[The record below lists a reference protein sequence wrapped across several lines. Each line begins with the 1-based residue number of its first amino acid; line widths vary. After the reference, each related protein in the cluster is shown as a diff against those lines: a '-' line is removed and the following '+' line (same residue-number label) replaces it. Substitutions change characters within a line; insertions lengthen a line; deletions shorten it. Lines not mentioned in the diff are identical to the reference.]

1 MKSSKRWLSIFMV
14 LAMII
19 GTIGFMPSVAK
30 AGTGY
35 SVITTVPQFNSN
47 SDSASNLDL
56 AEIKVEVDNAMTSI
70 NSSALFQVVDS
81 QGKILDIN
89 SAVPDTAITTTNAV
103 YRVDKVSS
111 NTYRINVSSNDNNK
125 EADVYLK
132 INVNAKNAASGDIQ
146 VQFFNAQ
153 GQLINGSV
161 VAATANST
169 QVQVAAL
176 TTQTFGDS
184 GATVVSSAYDNRPV
198 IRISEAV
205 AGSLK
210 VATDSVK
217 LKLPNGF
224 KWDTKNVD
232 IQPIAGSV
240 TDVARN
246 VYSPAFNKSFDDS
259 DRTLKIEF
267 KGYQVNNT
275 IVSSLPSGL
284 SVSKIIADIKAGVLV
299 DDTSVAKYGDVN
311 VTVSG
316 SSTVTP
322 DSITIGTY
330 GDYSATAA
338 KYEDP
343 KVVDSGKMNQDIAKF
358 AIKEDL
364 AGSLIAGRTIILTL
378 PDQAKW
384 VKYPK
389 FDSGDSS
396 NHVGF
401 SIKDFEA
408 VGTDGHTIKA
418 TINSASTGN
427 KSTTLVFD
435 NGQITVQGD
444 YTGDITLTVSGSAGA
459 TGTVT
464 VATAKAPVTATVS
477 STPNV
482 IIGQSNQAAGDVIL
496 TESKSEAVQSSTY
509 NGSSAYLDVS
519 LPSGVTFASAPTFT
533 VTKGDLQLDGT
544 VTKVSDSEYK
554 VRVKAS
560 SSTPSTIKISN
571 IKLTVDRTV
580 PVGDLK
586 LKIGGTALVENTGD
600 NYYPNNNTLVEPV
613 VAKVATP
620 APTNTTANVV
630 FTIGSTSYTVNGTT
644 QTMDVAPY
652 VKNGRTYLP
661 VRYVAQALGVSNDN
675 ILYNNGVVTLMKDN
689 TIVQLTIGSNVMVVN
704 GVSITMDTPAE
715 ISNGRT
721 MLPFRWIAQAF
732 GAQVNYD
739 ANAKTVTITK

>member
-47 SDSASNLDL
+47 SDSASTLDL
-56 AEIKVEVDNAMTSI
+56 AEVKVEVDNAMTSI
-70 NSSALFQVVDS
+70 QSSALFQVVDS
-81 QGKILDIN
+81 QGQILDIN
-89 SAVPDTAITTTNAV
+89 SAVVDTAITTANAV
-103 YRVDKVSS
+103 YSVDKVSS
-111 NTYRINVSSNDNNK
+111 NTYKINVSSNENNK

-153 GQLINGSV
+153 GQMINGSV

-184 GATVVSSAYDNRPV
+184 GATGDNSPV

-224 KWDTKNVD
+224 KWDQNSSVSPVTNNVSSSNFSLTY
-232 IQPIAGSV
+232 P
-240 TDVARN
+240 
-246 VYSPAFNKSFDDS
+246 DS
-259 DRTLKIEF
+259 RTLQIGF
-267 KGYQVNNT
+267 NG
-275 IVSSLPSGL
+275 PS
-284 SVSKIIADIKAGVLV
+284 SVSKIIADVKAGVLV
-299 DDTSVAKYGDVN
+299 DDTSVAKYGDVS

-322 DSITIGTY
+322 GSITIGTY

-364 AGSLIAGRTIILTL
+364 AGSLVAGRTIILTL

-384 VKYPK
+384 TQLPS
-389 FDSGDSS
+389 FDRGDSLNCGNFDIS
-396 NHVGF
+396 AFEYVG
-401 SIKDFEA
+401 SDRHI
-408 VGTDGHTIKA
+408 IKA
-418 TINSASTGN
+418 TVNKVSSGN

-435 NGQITVQGD
+435 KGQITVQGD
-444 YTGDITLTVSGSAGA
+444 YTGDIVLTVSGSAGA

-477 STPNV
+477 ATPNV
-482 IIGQSNQAAGDVIL
+482 IIGEGNQAAGDVTL
-496 TESKSEAVQSSTY
+496 TESKAEAVQQKTY
-509 NGSSAYLDVS
+509 DGSSAYLDVS
-519 LPSGVTFASAPTFT
+519 LPSGVTFTSAPTFT
-533 VTKGDLQLDGT
+533 VTNGDLQLDSI

-554 VRVKAS
+554 VKVK
-560 SSTPSTIKISN
+560 STSTTASTIKISN
-571 IKLTVDRTV
+571 INLTVDRTV

-600 NYYPNNNTLVEPV
+600 DYYPNNDILIEPV

-620 APTNTTANVV
+620 APTSTTANVV
-630 FTIGSTSYTVNGTT
+630 FTIGSTSYTVNGVT

-652 VKNGRTYLP
+652 VKNDRTYLP

-739 ANAKTVTITK
+739 ANAQTVTMTK

>member
-70 NSSALFQVVDS
+70 QSSALFQVVDS

-111 NTYRINVSSNDNNK
+111 NTYRINVSSNENNK

-153 GQLINGSV
+153 GQMINGSV

-184 GATVVSSAYDNRPV
+184 GATGDNSPV

-284 SVSKIIADIKAGVLV
+284 STSKIIADIKAGVLV
-299 DDTSVAKYGDVN
+299 DDISVAKHGDVS

-343 KVVDSGKMNQDIAKF
+343 KVVDSGKMDQDIAKF

-364 AGSLIAGRTIILTL
+364 AGSLVAGRTIILTL

-384 VKYPK
+384 TQLPS
-389 FDSGDSS
+389 FDRGDSLNFGNFDIS
-396 NHVGF
+396 AFEYVG
-401 SIKDFEA
+401 SDR
-408 VGTDGHTIKA
+408 HTIKA
-418 TINSASTGN
+418 TVNKVSSGN

-435 NGQITVQGD
+435 KGQITVQGD
-444 YTGDITLTVSGSAGA
+444 YTGDITLKVSGSAGA

-482 IIGQSNQAAGDVIL
+482 IIGQSNQAAGDVTL
-496 TESKSEAVQSSTY
+496 TESKSEAVQSTTY
-509 NGSSAYLDVS
+509 NKSSAYLDVS

-554 VRVKAS
+554 VRVKSS
-560 SSTPSTIKISN
+560 SSTASTIKISN

-600 NYYPNNNTLVEPV
+600 DYYPNNNTLVEPV

-620 APTNTTANVV
+620 APTNTTVNVV
-630 FTIGSTSYTVNGTT
+630 FTIGSTSYTLNGTT

-739 ANAKTVTITK
+739 ANAQTVTMTK

>member
-1 MKSSKRWLSIFMV
+1 MKSSKKWLSMLMV
-14 LAMII
+14 LAMMLGMI
-19 GTIGFMPSVAK
+19 GVIPSVAM
-30 AGTGY
+30 ADTGY
-35 SVITTVPQFNSN
+35 STVTTVQQFNSN
-47 SDSASNLDL
+47 SLSAPNLKL
-56 AEIKVEVDNAMTSI
+56 AEIKVEVDNGLKGQP
-70 NSSALFQVVDS
+70 SSALLEVVDS
-81 QGKILDIN
+81 QGKRLDIKNAEIPTTVN
-89 SAVPDTAITTTNAV
+89 S
-103 YRVDKVSS
+103 
-111 NTYRINVSSNDNNK
+111 
-125 EADVYLK
+125 DVYDVSPVSTNTDGTYNTMKVTATPKDNGEMDIYLN
-132 INVNAKNAASGDIQ
+132 INVNAQNAASGDIK

-153 GQLINGSV
+153 GQMINGSV
-161 VAATANST
+161 VAATANTT
-169 QVQVAAL
+169 QVQVAAI
-176 TTQTFGDS
+176 TTQAFGDS
-184 GATVVSSAYDNRPV
+184 GATLGTTDNRPV

-205 AGSLK
+205 PGSLK
-210 VATDSVK
+210 LATDSVK

-224 KWDTKNVD
+224 KWDSNNNVD
-232 IQPIAGSV
+232 IVAGSV
-240 TDVARN
+240 YDTNTGTTYNPVLKI
-246 VYSPAFNKSFDDS
+246 SGFDDS
-259 DRTLKIEF
+259 GRTLKIEF
-267 KGYQVNNT
+267 DGYNP
-275 IVSSLPSGL
+275 SLPNNLNPSQ
-284 SVSKIIADIKAGVLV
+284 IIADVKAGVLV
-299 DDTSVAKYGDVN
+299 DDETIAKHGDVN

-364 AGSLIAGRTIILTL
+364 AGSLIEGRTIILTL

-384 VKYPK
+384 VQYPT
-389 FDSGDSS
+389 FDGGDSS
-396 NHVGF
+396 NYGSF
-401 SIKDFEA
+401 SISNFEA

-418 TINSASTGN
+418 TINAKSDSN

-435 NGQITVQGD
+435 NGEITVQGD
-444 YTGDITLTVSGSAGA
+444 YTGDIALTVSGSAGA
-459 TGTVT
+459 TGAVT
-464 VATAKAPVTATVS
+464 VATAKAPLTATVS

-482 IIGQSNQAAGDVIL
+482 IIGQSNQVAGDVIL

-509 NGSSAYLDVS
+509 DNSSAYLDIS

-533 VTKGDLQLDGT
+533 VTNGDLQLDST

-554 VRVKAS
+554 VRVKSS
-560 SSTPSTIKISN
+560 SSTASTIKISN
-571 IKLTVDRTV
+571 LNLTVDRTV

-586 LKIGGTALVENTGD
+586 LKIGGTALVENTSD
-600 NYYPNNNTLVEPV
+600 DYYPNNDTLVEPV
-613 VAKVATP
+613 VAEVATP

-630 FTIGSTSYTVNGTT
+630 FTIGSTSYTVNGVT

-652 VKNGRTYLP
+652 VKNDRTYLP

-704 GVSITMDTPAE
+704 GVSVTMDTPAE
-715 ISNGRT
+715 ISNDRT

-739 ANAKTVTITK
+739 ANAQTVTITK

>member
-1 MKSSKRWLSIFMV
+1 MKSSKRWLSVFMV

-30 AGTGY
+30 AGSGY
-35 SVITTVPQFNSN
+35 STITTVQQFNPN
-47 SDSASNLDL
+47 DASSRNLNL
-56 AEIKVEVDNAMTSI
+56 AEVKVEVDNGIKGQS
-70 NSSALFQVVDS
+70 SSALFQVVDS
-81 QGKILDIN
+81 QGKILDVN
-89 SAVPDTAITTTNAV
+89 NVQVVTVKNAV
-103 YRVDKVSS
+103 YAGVSQVSS
-111 NTYRINVSSNDNNK
+111 NTYEVYGTPLDND
-125 EADVYLK
+125 EMDIYLA
-132 INVNAKNAASGDIQ
+132 INVNAQNAASGDIQ

-153 GQLINGSV
+153 GQMANGSV
-161 VAATANST
+161 VAATSNSA
-169 QVQVAAL
+169 QVQVAAI

-184 GATVVSSAYDNRPV
+184 GAILVGTTDNRPV
-198 IRISEAV
+198 IRISESV
-205 AGSLK
+205 LGSLK
-210 VATDSVK
+210 VASDSVK

-224 KWDTKNVD
+224 KWDSNVSVT
-232 IQPIAGSV
+232 PIAGSA
-240 TDVARN
+240 TSGSFPIS
-246 VYSPAFNKSFDDS
+246 YSDNN
-259 DRTLKIEF
+259 RTLVIGF
-267 KGYQVNNT
+267 NGYNT
-275 IVSSLPSGL
+275 TTNP
-284 SVSKIIADIKAGVLV
+284 SKIIADVKAGILV
-299 DDTSVAKYGDVN
+299 DDETVAQHGDVK
-311 VTVSG
+311 VTISG
-316 SSTVTP
+316 SSTLTP
-322 DSITIGTY
+322 SSITVGTY

-364 AGSLIAGRTIILTL
+364 AGSLVAGRTIILTL

-384 VKYPK
+384 VTYPK

-396 NHVGF
+396 NYGGF
-401 SIKDFEA
+401 SISDFEA
-408 VGTDGHTIKA
+408 VGTDRHTIKA
-418 TINSASTGN
+418 TIKTASSGN

-435 NGQITVQGD
+435 NGQITVEGD
-444 YTGDITLTVSGSAGA
+444 YTGDIALTVSGSAGA

-554 VRVKAS
+554 VKVKSS
-560 SSTPSTIKISN
+560 SSTASTIKISN

-580 PVGDLK
+580 PAGDLK
-586 LKIGGTALVENTGD
+586 LKIGGTALVENTSD
-600 NYYPNNNTLVEPV
+600 SYYPNNNTLVEPV
-613 VAKVATP
+613 VAEVITP
-620 APTNTTANVV
+620 APTNTSVNVV
-630 FTIGSTSYTVNGTT
+630 FTIGSTSYTLNGTT

-675 ILYNNGVVTLMKDN
+675 ILYNNGVVTFMKDN

-704 GVSITMDTPAE
+704 GMSITMDTPAE

-721 MLPFRWIAQAF
+721 MLPFRWIAQVF

-739 ANAKTVTITK
+739 ANAKTVTMTK